1 MSDVTTSASTSS
13 AFNPF
18 CRSLSY
24 PSLTATPSA
33 SAGGF
38 VKEPRSSND
47 GMVNRKAIA
56 NAVTIIA
63 VPPPRRRV
71 TFTAIARMEVRGARG
86 EVHLLCVN
94 CCSVCQLAYR
104 RLVPQHTTGDQA
116 TKPWPNPT
124 NSTPSAPN
132 TGSATTL

>member
-1 MSDVTTSASTSS
+1 VSDVTTSASTSS

-63 VPPPRRRV
+63 VPPPPRRRV
-71 TFTAIARMEVRGARG
+71 TFTAIARMEVGGARCTS
-86 EVHLLCVN
+86 L
-94 CCSVCQLAYR
+94 CQL
-104 RLVPQHTTGDQA
+104 L
-116 TKPWPNPT
+116 
-124 NSTPSAPN
+124 
-132 TGSATTL
+132 